1 MVLLLFF
8 SLLQNKLHLKART
21 CNKYTNWKKMSLINS
36 HFKQF
41 PYLLSGSSGKWG
53 NMTGTVDTEPRPS
66 FVVPPTSSPS
76 LLFKFIW
83 PLNSLCHLLR
93 GVACRTFW
101 KFENLNL
108 QLGGRMSQSPEV
120 QTDFTPMSKLPYFP
134 LYSIFAGRE
143 PSGLFFHMA
152 SLGNV
157 RSARLDFINQHF
169 H

>member
-53 NMTGTVDTEPRPS
+53 TMTGTVDTEPRPS

-134 LYSIFAGRE
+134 PIFHFCRKRALWSIFPYGK
-143 PSGLFFHMA
+143 
-152 SLGNV
+152 LGEC
-157 RSARLDFINQHF
+157 
-169 H
+169 